1 MSIDNTQEMSRPFSQ
16 ILSILKITKPKHFFN
31 FIRSPHNTIRKI
43 KYHYRRVPE
52 RDFMEFLANKLMDS
66 SADLDSVYRDYANK
80 LEVWDEI
87 KGKLAIYPNGYGQQ
101 MTRELP
107 ALYLSVRLLKPNLI
121 VETGVSAGASSA
133 YILEALHD
141 NGKGDLYSIDLPP
154 DNIPEGKE
162 SGWIVP
168 KYLRSRWKLLIGDS
182 KEILEPMLK
191 DLKEID
197 CFLHDS
203 LHTYEHMLWE
213 YNTAWNYVRRGGLLL
228 SHDVGAND
236 AFLDFV
242 EKNATSTSDYRV
254 FHVLGGFL
262 KL

>member
-1 MSIDNTQEMSRPFSQ
+1 MSCHFNQ
-16 ILSILKITKPKHFFN
+16 ILSILKITKPQHFFKL
-31 FIRSPHNTIRKI
+31 ISSPHNTIRKI

-52 RDFMEFLANKLMDS
+52 RNFMEFFANKLMC
-66 SADLDSVYRDYANK
+66 SAGDLDSVYEDYANK
-80 LEVWDEI
+80 RKVWDEI
-87 KGKLAIYPNGYGQQ
+87 GDKLSAYPSGYGQQ

-107 ALYLSVRLLKPNLI
+107 ILYLSVRLLKPNLI
-121 VETGVSAGASSA
+121 VETGVSSGASSA
-133 YILEALHD
+133 FILEALHD
-141 NGKGDLYSIDLPP
+141 NAKGHLYSIDLPP

-168 KYLRSRWKLLIGDS
+168 EYLRSRWKLLIGNS
-182 KEILEPMLK
+182 KVILKPLLE

-197 CFLHDS
+197 CFIHDS
-203 LHTYEHMLWE
+203 LHTYEHMSWE
-213 YNTAWNYVRRGGLLL
+213 FKTAWNHLRRGGLFL

-236 AFLDFV
+236 AFLDFAD
-242 EKNATSTSDYRV
+242 KNETSVSDYRV